1 MDDNNENNGNATL
14 ADKAKAQIGALKT
27 PEGRDA
33 LKGRLQRLWASGPK
47 GKALCIGL
55 PVLLLWFLMGSCG
68 GGGGGKAEI
77 EFVKKSPFE
86 GNDTV
91 PIGAAIERNAK
102 DVEWKLDESDAGV
115 KFVEVTGILKDKGK
129 AYCLQQF
136 GAANNI
142 NFYKAI
148 PEVRKLLWEELDE
161 YRCFWVQEPM
171 PLPDISRLS
180 RFITAYGE
188 LQKGKDIVAQ
198 YDGRTIQ
205 ASDPGFQ
212 AAVKA
217 MEKGSKEEDD
227 ADVRFKLQFP
237 MPVANYNA
245 KGKFDPEKAVCRQ
258 GYSAISFTKGPLAG
272 YDIQCDL
279 LPILQ

>member
-1 MDDNNENNGNATL
+1 MNETNEKQPNETV
-14 ADKAKAQIGALKT
+14 ADKAKAQLEALKT
-27 PEGRDA
+27 KEGRDA
-33 LKGRLQRLWASGPK
+33 LKGKLRRFWESGPK
-47 GKALCIGL
+47 GKAVCIGV
-55 PVLLLWFLMGSCG
+55 PALLLFLLMGRCG
-68 GGGGGKAEI
+68 GGAGQAEI
-77 EFVKKSPFE
+77 DFVKKSPFE

-91 PIGAAIERNAK
+91 PIGAAIDRNAE

-115 KFVEVTGILKDKGK
+115 KFVEVTGKLKEKGK
-129 AYCLQQF
+129 QYCIQQF
-136 GAANNI
+136 GAGNNI

-148 PEVRKLLWEELDE
+148 PEVRKMLWEELDE

-180 RFITAYGE
+180 RFLTAYGE
-188 LQKGKDIVAQ
+188 FKKGNEVVAR
-198 YDGRTIQ
+198 YDGRTIL
-205 ASDPGFQ
+205 ASDPVFK

-217 MEKGSKEEDD
+217 VDKGSDDEDK
-227 ADVRFKLQFP
+227 ADVVFKMQFP

-258 GYSAISFTKGPLAG
+258 GYSAVAFTKGPLAG
-272 YDIQCDL
+272 FEIKCDL

>member
-1 MDDNNENNGNATL
+1 MNETPENKQNGNM
-14 ADKAKAQIGALKT
+14 ADKAKAQLDALKT

-33 LKGRLQRLWASGPK
+33 LKGKLRRFWESGPK
-47 GKALCIGL
+47 GKAVCIGIPL
-55 PVLLLWFLMGSCG
+55 VLLWFLLKSCG
-68 GGGGGKAEI
+68 GGGGGQAEI

-102 DVEWKLDESDAGV
+102 DVTWKLDESDAGV
-115 KFVEVTGILKDKGK
+115 KFVEVTGTFKEKGK
-129 AYCLQQF
+129 TYCIRQF

-171 PLPDISRLS
+171 PLPDLSRLS

-188 LQKGKDIVAQ
+188 LKKGEKIVAS
-198 YDGRTIQ
+198 YDGRTIL
-205 ASDPGFQ
+205 ASNPGFQ

-217 MEKGSKEEDD
+217 MEKGSKEEDKSD
-227 ADVRFKLQFP
+227 ICFKLQFP

-272 YDIQCDL
+272 YDIECDL

>member
-1 MDDNNENNGNATL
+1 MNETNENKPNETV
-14 ADKAKAQIGALKT
+14 ADKAKAQLDALKT
-27 PEGRDA
+27 KEGRDA
-33 LKGRLQRLWASGPK
+33 LKGKLRRFWESGPK
-47 GKALCIGL
+47 GKAVCIGV
-55 PVLLLWFLMGSCG
+55 PVILLFLLMGRCG
-68 GGGGGKAEI
+68 GGAGQAEI

-91 PIGAAIERNAK
+91 PIGAAIDRNAE

-115 KFVEVTGILKDKGK
+115 KFVEVTGTFKEKGK
-129 AYCLQQF
+129 QYCIQQF
-136 GAANNI
+136 GAGNNI

-148 PEVRKLLWEELDE
+148 PEVRKMLWEELDE

-180 RFITAYGE
+180 RFLTAYAE
-188 LQKGKDIVAQ
+188 FKKGNEVVAR
-198 YDGRTIQ
+198 YDGRTIL
-205 ASDPGFQ
+205 ASDPVFK

-217 MEKGSKEEDD
+217 VDKGSDDEDK
-227 ADVRFKLQFP
+227 ADVVFKMQFP

-258 GYSAISFTKGPLAG
+258 GYSAVAFTKGPLAG
-272 YDIQCDL
+272 FEIKCDL